1 MQPRRFARELALLGM
16 SQVTSNKPDAIAT
29 QELDA
34 IVTTAVRSL
43 AGEVQDALEVAASE
57 VQQGQDRLLESE
69 TRASTVDQARASIQT
84 ALEKTQTAINRLGS
98 ALQIPE
104 MIQLSN
110 RKEVRSYAIQLMS
123 MTAKHRVDVDT
134 ELDAAM
140 VSWQVKRLPR
150 IDQDI
155 LRVAVVEMKYLGV
168 PDRVAINEAIEI
180 AKRYSDE
187 EGFRFINGVLRR
199 WVTRFLKPDT
209 STPQEAEL
217 PSAAAAN
224 TDVTLKSTLSCLYP
238 LLFTAHGQLQLV

>member
-16 SQVTSNKPDAIAT
+16 GQITHKPKEIAT
-29 QELDA
+29 QDLET
-34 IVTTAVRSL
+34 IVTAAVRSL
-43 AGEVQDALEVAASE
+43 AGEVQDALEVAAGE

-69 TRASTVDQARASIQT
+69 TRASSVEQARDSIRT

-110 RKEVRSYAIQLMS
+110 RREVRSYAIELMS
-123 MTAKHRVDVDT
+123 TTAKYHAEVDA

-140 VSWQVKRLPR
+140 VSWQVKRLPK
-150 IDQDI
+150 IDRDI

-187 EGFRFINGVLRR
+187 DGFRFINGVLRR
-199 WVTRFLKPDT
+199 WVTRFLNP
-209 STPQEAEL
+209 A
-217 PSAAAAN
+217 PSQTAPNPEISETAAAN
-224 TDVTLKSTLSCLYP
+224 ADTDSP
-238 LLFTAHGQLQLV
+238 LM

>member
-16 SQVTSNKPDAIAT
+16 SQVTSNKPNAIGT
-29 QELDA
+29 QDLDA

-43 AGEVQDALEVAASE
+43 AGEVQDALEVAAGE

-69 TRASTVDQARASIQT
+69 TRARNLEQARDSIQA
-84 ALEKTQTAINRLGS
+84 ALAKTQTAINRLGS

-110 RKEVRSYAIQLMS
+110 RKEVRSYTIELMS
-123 MTAKHRVDVDT
+123 TTAKYRADVDA
-134 ELDAAM
+134 ELDEAM

-150 IDQDI
+150 IDRDI

-187 EGFRFINGVLRR
+187 DGFRFINGVLRR

-209 STPQEAEL
+209 SPKPEAD
-217 PSAAAAN
+217 PPGAAAVN
-224 TDVTLKSTLSCLYP
+224 TDADSSLM
-238 LLFTAHGQLQLV
+238 

>member
-1 MQPRRFARELALLGM
+1 
-16 SQVTSNKPDAIAT
+16 
-29 QELDA
+29 
-34 IVTTAVRSL
+34 
-43 AGEVQDALEVAASE
+43 

-69 TRASTVDQARASIQT
+69 TRASTPDQARKSIQA
-84 ALEKTQTAINRLGS
+84 ALEKTRTAINRLGS

-110 RKEVRSYAIQLMS
+110 RKEVRSYAIELMS
-123 MTAKHRVDVDT
+123 MTAKYRTEVDA
-134 ELDAAM
+134 ELDEAM

-150 IDQDI
+150 IDRDI

-187 EGFRFINGVLRR
+187 DGFRFINGVLRR

-209 STPQEAEL
+209 SPPQSETEL

-224 TDVTLKSTLSCLYP
+224 TDADSP
-238 LLFTAHGQLQLV
+238 LM

>member
-16 SQVTSNKPDAIAT
+16 SQLTNKSGAIAPL
-29 QELDA
+29 ELDA
-34 IVTTAVRSL
+34 MVTAAVRSL
-43 AGEVQDALEVAASE
+43 AGEVQDTLEVAAGE

-69 TRASTVDQARASIQT
+69 TRASSLEQARASIQT

-110 RKEVRSYAIQLMS
+110 RKEVRSYAIELMS
-123 MTAKHRVDVDT
+123 VTAKHRADVDA
-134 ELDAAM
+134 ELNEAM
-140 VSWQVKRLPR
+140 VSWQVKRLPK
-150 IDQDI
+150 IDRDI

-187 EGFRFINGVLRR
+187 DGFRFINGVLRR
-199 WVTRFLKPDT
+199 WVNRFLNLT
-209 STPQEAEL
+209 SEENILETDL
-217 PSAAAAN
+217 SKTAAAK
-224 TDVTLKSTLSCLYP
+224 TDSDAP
-238 LLFTAHGQLQLV
+238 LM